1 MMVCFLLP
9 STAMSVWTYFL
20 GDERQGRPGVPSM
33 VGTDRW
39 TGPEFDG
46 LASKNVLMFSVTG
59 VEWDWNR

>member
-1 MMVCFLLP
+1 
-9 STAMSVWTYFL
+9 MSVWTYFL